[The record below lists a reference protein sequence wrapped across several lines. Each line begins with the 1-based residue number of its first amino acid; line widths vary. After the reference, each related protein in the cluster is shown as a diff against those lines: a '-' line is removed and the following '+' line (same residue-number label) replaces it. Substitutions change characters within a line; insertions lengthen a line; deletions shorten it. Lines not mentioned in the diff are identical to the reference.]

1 MTAMGQIARLPA
13 PRPSVRYRSGK
24 GTFAGT
30 GGLRPQ
36 RAVSSR
42 MGLLTRTWPQS
53 SEIGLLAIEY
63 RDHSATWLEMRE
75 VLGCHLDRGTRVGIA
90 PHVRRAL
97 SCREVS
103 EAAKFNSITSGQCTR
118 NFSKDSYDD
127 SLRLAW
133 GEVRLSLN
141 KLQNELRPNHEDLI
155 TRVTA
160 LLRARHQ
167 FMNKSVLT
175 IAHRNYP
182 WFRCSNRLTRY
193 GKSRERQWN
202 KRNPG

>member
-1 MTAMGQIARLPA
+1 MTVPDLEPVVRSEARHRLH
-13 PRPSVRYRSGK
+13 
-24 GTFAGT
+24 
-30 GGLRPQ
+30 
-36 RAVSSR
+36 RAESRR
-42 MGLLTRTWPQS
+42 MGLLTRTWSQS

-75 VLGCHLDRGTRVGIA
+75 VLGRHLDRGTRVGIA
-90 PHVRRAL
+90 PHVRWAL

-103 EAAKFNSITSGQCTR
+103 EAAKFDSITSGQCAR
-118 NFSKDSYDD
+118 NFSKDSDDD

-141 KLQNELRPNHEDLI
+141 KLQDELRPNHEDLI

-167 FMNKSVLT
+167 FMNELVLT

-182 WFRCSNRLTRY
+182 WFRFQSLN
-193 GKSRERQWN
+193 
-202 KRNPG
+202 